1 MWIINNYNHFEP
13 FAPAY
18 KPSQRFDGGTSAAL
32 IASSLIGGGSQIGG
46 AAMAGGS
53 SPSVFSTFS
62 RNQKGMDR
70 LLFDWLMGITRD
82 GKGKEISRAP
92 LLSKI
97 QQKLKNRPATPV
109 AGLTDQQQQTIAG
122 AGQTLGRAMNLR
134 GVDQNFQQDLKNRFL
149 PAMAGGG
156 RIPPGGSAVVGENQL
171 PEIVH
176 ALPGGGVEVIPNPE
190 TFKSPESIAHAM
202 ASKQAAEQATG
213 VPGKVTGTIFDD
225 PIGTRFQLDTDT
237 GSHFLRPGDIPTFD
251 IRTGLGF
258 QTGSSFSDGNEFL
271 SNDAFRPF
279 QQGFEQSDEF
289 NKFVNSQRDNPFGAF
304 KGLNTNRTGQA
315 RRYFDAFGRYVRGL
329 PVATGA
335 PQAITD
341 AMGNIGGFGQPDFS
355 LDAFNNFLTGGTN
368 STVGGPFGGGAE
380 AFTLGLDPVTGQ
392 VRIKDP
398 FASADVFQN
407 IINEYNATLPVQG
420 TTALGGGP
428 QVPGA
433 EDPLDGGAVVGTT
446 DAGGQTTTQ
455 EVPADDP
462 SLGTQTTVGTGDGTN
477 GTVDPL
483 GDGDGAD
490 PNDPNTND
498 TAGLPDQSDPAIP
511 GTEANILWLQEQLAT
526 FLNPFDSTAAE
537 AAFTSSVE
545 DPAFETFDEKTRP
558 RIRQAFA
565 GNENFFGGGRTQ
577 TEVDAL
583 EDLTDKLE
591 ESRTEFLFNAE
602 EAHKNRGIAAAR
614 LQMDLT
620 ELPGKLDTT
629 EASINRI
636 NALTASTWSTIDIN
650 SALADAQITNTQA
663 NIYSTLM
670 GIFNMEQ
677 NQQQREFEAEFLD
690 LLEVDGF
697 SIGGLM
703 DLLFKYQDQG
713 QIALGV

>member
-1 MWIINNYNHFEP
+1 
-13 FAPAY
+13 
-18 KPSQRFDGGTSAAL
+18 
-32 IASSLIGGGSQIGG
+32 
-46 AAMAGGS
+46 
-53 SPSVFSTFS
+53 
-62 RNQKGMDR
+62 
-70 LLFDWLMGITRD
+70 
-82 GKGKEISRAP
+82 
-92 LLSKI
+92 
-97 QQKLKNRPATPV
+97 
-109 AGLTDQQQQTIAG
+109 
-122 AGQTLGRAMNLR
+122 
-134 GVDQNFQQDLKNRFL
+134 
-149 PAMAGGG
+149 
-156 RIPPGGSAVVGENQL
+156 
-171 PEIVH
+171 
-176 ALPGGGVEVIPNPE
+176 
-190 TFKSPESIAHAM
+190 
-202 ASKQAAEQATG
+202 
-213 VPGKVTGTIFDD
+213 
-225 PIGTRFQLDTDT
+225 
-237 GSHFLRPGDIPTFD
+237 
-251 IRTGLGF
+251 
-258 QTGSSFSDGNEFL
+258 
-271 SNDAFRPF
+271 
-279 QQGFEQSDEF
+279 
-289 NKFVNSQRDNPFGAF
+289 
-304 KGLNTNRTGQA
+304 
-315 RRYFDAFGRYVRGL
+315 
-329 PVATGA
+329 
-335 PQAITD
+335 
-341 AMGNIGGFGQPDFS
+341 
-355 LDAFNNFLTGGTN
+355 
-368 STVGGPFGGGAE
+368 
-380 AFTLGLDPVTGQ
+380 
-392 VRIKDP
+392 
-398 FASADVFQN
+398 
-407 IINEYNATLPVQG
+407 
-420 TTALGGGP
+420 
-428 QVPGA
+428 
-433 EDPLDGGAVVGTT
+433 
-446 DAGGQTTTQ
+446 
-455 EVPADDP
+455 
-462 SLGTQTTVGTGDGTN
+462 TGDGTN